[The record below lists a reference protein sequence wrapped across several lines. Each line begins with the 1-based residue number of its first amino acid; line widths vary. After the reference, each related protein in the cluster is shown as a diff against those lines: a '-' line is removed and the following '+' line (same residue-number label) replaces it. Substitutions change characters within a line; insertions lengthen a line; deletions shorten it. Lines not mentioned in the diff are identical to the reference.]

1 MDQKNI
7 GQVSGVNGQEYQDF
21 SGLNSLG
28 AEQVSNGMMQEEAV
42 ARLNQM
48 FESQR
53 MPGSNGFDAKQMAMG
68 QMAMQAQM
76 NGMPGQAQ
84 MNDILDQ
91 VQMNSVPGQAQM
103 NGVPE
108 QIQMNSVLN
117 EAQMNGVPDQVQMN
131 GVLNQTQMNSVPGQA
146 QMNSVPEEMRIGGVS
161 EGMQT
166 GGVPEWVQMNS
177 VSGQGQFEQ
186 VNPMQIHSEQ
196 IQGFENAN
204 SQIEQEK
211 NLETERAEVE
221 QGEEFS
227 DEGVPKSDLGKI
239 VTVGTRTFEDGKLIG
254 TDLPKA
260 RDRDGLE
267 EEILKEVEKIK
278 KIKSPTMQY
287 RQERMLSANF
297 IWDHYGRILGQEN

>member
-7 GQVSGVNGQEYQDF
+7 GQVSGVNDRERQDF
-21 SGLNSLG
+21 SGLNSSSVEQVPDGMGQMTSGDFG
-28 AEQVSNGMMQEEAV
+28 AEQVPIRLTQDEAV

-48 FESQR
+48 FEAQG
-53 MPGSNGFDAKQMAMG
+53 MPGANGFDRGQMAMG

-76 NGMPGQAQ
+76 NGVSDQ
-84 MNDILDQ
+84 MQL
-91 VQMNSVPGQAQM
+91 
-103 NGVPE
+103 
-108 QIQMNSVLN
+108 
-117 EAQMNGVPDQVQMN
+117 N

-177 VSGQGQFEQ
+177 ASGQGQFEQ

-204 SQIEQEK
+204 LRIEQEK

-221 QGEEFS
+221 QGDEFS

-267 EEILKEVEKIK
+267 EEILKEVEKTK

-287 RQERMLSANF
+287 RQKRMLSAKLLL
-297 IWDHYGRILGQEN
+297 DRYGRILGQDN

>member
-7 GQVSGVNGQEYQDF
+7 GQVSGVNDRERQDF
-21 SGLNSLG
+21 SGLNSSSV
-28 AEQVSNGMMQEEAV
+28 EQVPDGMGQMTSGDFGVEQVPISLTQDEAV

-48 FESQR
+48 FEAQG
-53 MPGSNGFDAKQMAMG
+53 MPGANGFDRGQMAMG

-76 NGMPGQAQ
+76 NGVLNQA
-84 MNDILDQ
+84 LT
-91 VQMNSVPGQAQM
+91 NSVPGQGQM
-103 NGVPE
+103 NG
-108 QIQMNSVLN
+108 
-117 EAQMNGVPDQVQMN
+117 
-131 GVLNQTQMNSVPGQA
+131 
-146 QMNSVPEEMRIGGVS
+146 VPEEMRIGGVS

-166 GGVPEWVQMNS
+166 GDVPEWVQTNS

-221 QGEEFS
+221 QGDEFS

-267 EEILKEVEKIK
+267 EEILKEVEKTK

-287 RQERMLSANF
+287 RQKRMLSAKLLL
-297 IWDHYGRILGQEN
+297 DRYGRILGQDN

>member
-7 GQVSGVNGQEYQDF
+7 GQDSGVNDRERQDF
-21 SGLNSLG
+21 FGLNSLG
-28 AEQVSNGMMQEEAV
+28 VGQMPSGGFGAEQMPTAMTQDEAV

-48 FESQR
+48 FEAQG
-53 MPGSNGFDAKQMAMG
+53 MPGSNGFDRGQMAMG

-76 NGMPGQAQ
+76 NG
-84 MNDILDQ
+84 
-91 VQMNSVPGQAQM
+91 
-103 NGVPE
+103 
-108 QIQMNSVLN
+108 
-117 EAQMNGVPDQVQMN
+117 
-131 GVLNQTQMNSVPGQA
+131 VPGQA
-146 QMNSVPEEMRIGGVS
+146 QMNSVSMQAQMNGAPDQVQINGIP
-161 EGMQT
+161 EGMRT
-166 GGVPEWVQMNS
+166 GGVPEQVQMNNMP
-177 VSGQGQFEQ
+177 GQGQFEQ
-186 VNPMQIHSEQ
+186 VNPMQIPSEQ
-196 IQGFENAN
+196 IQGFESIN

-211 NLETERAEVE
+211 NLETERAEIE

-239 VTVGTRTFEDGKLIG
+239 VTVGTLTFEDGKLIG

-287 RQERMLSANF
+287 RQEKMLSKKLLK
-297 IWDHYGRILGQEN
+297 DRYGRTPGQEN

>member
-7 GQVSGVNGQEYQDF
+7 GQVSGVNDRERQDF
-21 SGLNSLG
+21 SGLNSSSVEQVPDGMGQMTSGDFG
-28 AEQVSNGMMQEEAV
+28 AEQVPTGLTQDEAV

-48 FESQR
+48 FEAQG
-53 MPGSNGFDAKQMAMG
+53 MPGANGFDRGQMAMG

-76 NGMPGQAQ
+76 NG
-84 MNDILDQ
+84 
-91 VQMNSVPGQAQM
+91 VS
-103 NGVPE
+103 
-108 QIQMNSVLN
+108 
-117 EAQMNGVPDQVQMN
+117 DQVQMN

-161 EGMQT
+161 EEIQT
-166 GGVPEWVQMNS
+166 GGMPEWVQTNS
-177 VSGQGQFEQ
+177 APGQGQFER
-186 VNPMQIHSEQ
+186 VNPMQIRSEQ

-211 NLETERAEVE
+211 NLETEREEVE

-267 EEILKEVEKIK
+267 EEILKEVEKTK

-287 RQERMLSANF
+287 RQKRMLSAKLLL
-297 IWDHYGRILGQEN
+297 DRYGRILGQDN

>member
-7 GQVSGVNGQEYQDF
+7 GQVSGVNDRERQDF

-28 AEQVSNGMMQEEAV
+28 VEQVPEEVGQMPSGGFGAERVPTGMTQDEAV

-48 FESQR
+48 FETQG
-53 MPGSNGFDAKQMAMG
+53 MPGSNGFNRGQMAMG

-76 NGMPGQAQ
+76 NGVPG
-84 MNDILDQ
+84 Q
-91 VQMNSVPGQAQM
+91 VQMNSVSMQARM
-103 NGVPE
+103 NGMP
-108 QIQMNSVLN
+108 
-117 EAQMNGVPDQVQMN
+117 
-131 GVLNQTQMNSVPGQA
+131 
-146 QMNSVPEEMRIGGVS
+146 
-161 EGMQT
+161 
-166 GGVPEWVQMNS
+166 
-177 VSGQGQFEQ
+177 GQGQFEQ

-221 QGEEFS
+221 QGDEFS

-267 EEILKEVEKIK
+267 EEILKEVEKTK

-287 RQERMLSANF
+287 RQKRMLSAKLLL
-297 IWDHYGRILGQEN
+297 DRYGRILGQDN

>member
-7 GQVSGVNGQEYQDF
+7 GQDSGVNDRERQDF
-21 SGLNSLG
+21 FGLNSLG
-28 AEQVSNGMMQEEAV
+28 VGQMPSGGFGAEQMPTAMTQDEAV

-48 FESQR
+48 FEAQG
-53 MPGSNGFDAKQMAMG
+53 MPGSNGIDANQMAMG

-76 NGMPGQAQ
+76 NG
-84 MNDILDQ
+84 
-91 VQMNSVPGQAQM
+91 VPGQAQM
-103 NGVPE
+103 NGV
-108 QIQMNSVLN
+108 
-117 EAQMNGVPDQVQMN
+117 
-131 GVLNQTQMNSVPGQA
+131 LNQM
-146 QMNSVPEEMRIGGVS
+146 
-161 EGMQT
+161 
-166 GGVPEWVQMNS
+166 QMNS
-177 VSGQGQFEQ
+177 VSGQAQMNGVPEEMWIGGASEGMQAGGVTEGMQMGGVPEQAQMNSMPGQGQFEQ
-186 VNPMQIHSEQ
+186 VSPMQIPSEQ
-196 IQGFENAN
+196 IQGFESVN

-221 QGEEFS
+221 RGEEYS

-267 EEILKEVEKIK
+267 EEILKEVEKTK

-287 RQERMLSANF
+287 RQKRMLSANF
-297 IWDHYGRILGQEN
+297 INDRYGRILGQEN

>member
-7 GQVSGVNGQEYQDF
+7 GQVSGVNDRERQDF
-21 SGLNSLG
+21 SGLNSSSV
-28 AEQVSNGMMQEEAV
+28 EQVPDGMGQMTSGDFGVEQVPIRLTQDEAV

-48 FESQR
+48 FEAQG
-53 MPGSNGFDAKQMAMG
+53 MPGANGFDRGQMAMG

-76 NGMPGQAQ
+76 NG
-84 MNDILDQ
+84 
-91 VQMNSVPGQAQM
+91 
-103 NGVPE
+103 VPE
-108 QIQMNSVLN
+108 QT
-117 EAQMNGVPDQVQMN
+117 QMN
-131 GVLNQTQMNSVPGQA
+131 GVLNQA
-146 QMNSVPEEMRIGGVS
+146 QMNSVS
-161 EGMQT
+161 
-166 GGVPEWVQMNS
+166 W
-177 VSGQGQFEQ
+177 QGQFER
-186 VNPMQIHSEQ
+186 VNPMQFRSEQ

-227 DEGVPKSDLGKI
+227 DEGVPKSDLGKT
-239 VTVGTRTFEDGKLIG
+239 VTVGTLTFEDGKLIG

-267 EEILKEVEKIK
+267 DEILKEVEKIK

-287 RQERMLSANF
+287 RQEKMLSKKLLK
-297 IWDHYGRILGQEN
+297 DRYGRTPGQEN

>member
-7 GQVSGVNGQEYQDF
+7 GQVSGVNDRERQDF

-28 AEQVSNGMMQEEAV
+28 VEQVPDGVGQMPSGGFGAEQVPTGMTQDEAV

-48 FESQR
+48 FEAQG
-53 MPGSNGFDAKQMAMG
+53 MPGSNGFDRGQMAMG

-76 NGMPGQAQ
+76 SGVPGQAQVNGIPEGVRTGGVPEQAQMNSMPGQAQ
-84 MNDILDQ
+84 F
-91 VQMNSVPGQAQM
+91 
-103 NGVPE
+103 E
-108 QIQMNSVLN
+108 QI
-117 EAQMNGVPDQVQMN
+117 
-131 GVLNQTQMNSVPGQA
+131 
-146 QMNSVPEEMRIGGVS
+146 
-161 EGMQT
+161 
-166 GGVPEWVQMNS
+166 
-177 VSGQGQFEQ
+177 
-186 VNPMQIHSEQ
+186 NPMQIHSEQ

-260 RDRDGLE
+260 KDRDGLE
-267 EEILKEVEKIK
+267 EEILKEVEKTK
-278 KIKSPTMQY
+278 KIKSPIMQY
-287 RQERMLSANF
+287 RQKRMLSAKF
-297 IWDHYGRILGQEN
+297 LLDRYGRILGQDN

>member
-7 GQVSGVNGQEYQDF
+7 GQVSGVNDRERQDF

-28 AEQVSNGMMQEEAV
+28 VEQVPDGVGQMPSGDFGAEQVPTGLTQDEAV

-48 FESQR
+48 FEAQG
-53 MPGSNGFDAKQMAMG
+53 MPGANGFDRGQMAMG
-68 QMAMQAQM
+68 QMAMQ
-76 NGMPGQAQ
+76 
-84 MNDILDQ
+84 
-91 VQMNSVPGQAQM
+91 
-103 NGVPE
+103 
-108 QIQMNSVLN
+108 
-117 EAQMNGVPDQVQMN
+117 AQMNGVPDQVQMN
-131 GVLNQTQMNSVPGQA
+131 GVLNQAQMNSVPGQ
-146 QMNSVPEEMRIGGVS
+146 
-161 EGMQT
+161 
-166 GGVPEWVQMNS
+166 
-177 VSGQGQFEQ
+177 GQFEQ
-186 VNPMQIHSEQ
+186 INPMQFRSEQ
-196 IQGFENAN
+196 IQGFENVN

-239 VTVGTRTFEDGKLIG
+239 VTVGTLTFEDGKLIG

-287 RQERMLSANF
+287 RQEKMLSKKLLK
-297 IWDHYGRILGQEN
+297 DRYGRTPGQEN

>member
-7 GQVSGVNGQEYQDF
+7 GQVSGVNDRERQDF
-21 SGLNSLG
+21 SGLNSSSV
-28 AEQVSNGMMQEEAV
+28 EQVPDGMGQMTSGDFGVEQVPIRLTQDEAV

-48 FESQR
+48 FEAQG
-53 MPGSNGFDAKQMAMG
+53 MPGANGFDRGQMAMG

-76 NGMPGQAQ
+76 NG
-84 MNDILDQ
+84 
-91 VQMNSVPGQAQM
+91 
-103 NGVPE
+103 VPE
-108 QIQMNSVLN
+108 QT
-117 EAQMNGVPDQVQMN
+117 QMN
-131 GVLNQTQMNSVPGQA
+131 GVLNQA
-146 QMNSVPEEMRIGGVS
+146 QMNSVS
-161 EGMQT
+161 
-166 GGVPEWVQMNS
+166 W
-177 VSGQGQFEQ
+177 QGQFER
-186 VNPMQIHSEQ
+186 VNPMQIPSEQ
-196 IQGFENAN
+196 IQGFESIN

-239 VTVGTRTFEDGKLIG
+239 VTVGTLTFEDGKLIG

-287 RQERMLSANF
+287 RQEKMLSKKLLK
-297 IWDHYGRILGQEN
+297 DRYGRTPGQEN

>member
-7 GQVSGVNGQEYQDF
+7 GQVSGVNGQEHQDF
-21 SGLNSLG
+21 SSLNSLS
-28 AEQVSNGMMQEEAV
+28 AEQVPTGLTQDEAV

-48 FESQR
+48 FEAQG
-53 MPGSNGFDAKQMAMG
+53 MPGANGFDRGQMAMG
-68 QMAMQAQM
+68 QMAMQT
-76 NGMPGQAQ
+76 
-84 MNDILDQ
+84 
-91 VQMNSVPGQAQM
+91 
-103 NGVPE
+103 
-108 QIQMNSVLN
+108 
-117 EAQMNGVPDQVQMN
+117 QMN
-131 GVLNQTQMNSVPGQA
+131 GVLNQTQMNGVSELVQTNGVPDQAQMNGVLNQMQMNSVSGQA
-146 QMNSVPEEMRIGGVS
+146 QMNGVSGQMRIGGVP

-166 GGVPEWVQMNS
+166 GGVLEQVQTSSM
-177 VSGQGQFEQ
+177 SGQGQFEW
-186 VNPMQIHSEQ
+186 VNPTQIRSEQ

-221 QGEEFS
+221 QGDEFS

-267 EEILKEVEKIK
+267 EEILKEVEKTK

-287 RQERMLSANF
+287 RQKRMLSAKLLL
-297 IWDHYGRILGQEN
+297 DRYGRILGQDN

>member
-7 GQVSGVNGQEYQDF
+7 GQVSGVNDRERQDF
-21 SGLNSLG
+21 SGLNSSSVEQVPDGMGQMTSGDFG
-28 AEQVSNGMMQEEAV
+28 AEQVPTGLTQDEAV

-48 FESQR
+48 FEAQG
-53 MPGSNGFDAKQMAMG
+53 MPGANGFDRGQMAMG

-76 NGMPGQAQ
+76 NG
-84 MNDILDQ
+84 
-91 VQMNSVPGQAQM
+91 
-103 NGVPE
+103 
-108 QIQMNSVLN
+108 
-117 EAQMNGVPDQVQMN
+117 
-131 GVLNQTQMNSVPGQA
+131 VPGQA
-146 QMNSVPEEMRIGGVS
+146 QMNSVSMQAQMNGAPDQVQINGIP
-161 EGMQT
+161 EGMRT
-166 GGVPEWVQMNS
+166 GGVPEQVQMNNMP
-177 VSGQGQFEQ
+177 GQGQFEQ
-186 VNPMQIHSEQ
+186 VNPMQIPSEQ
-196 IQGFENAN
+196 IQGFESIN

-211 NLETERAEVE
+211 NLETERAEIE

-239 VTVGTRTFEDGKLIG
+239 VTVGTLTFEDGKLIG

-287 RQERMLSANF
+287 RQEKMLSKKLLK
-297 IWDHYGRILGQEN
+297 DRYGRTPGQEN

>member
-7 GQVSGVNGQEYQDF
+7 GQVSGVNDRERQDF
-21 SGLNSLG
+21 FGLNSLG
-28 AEQVSNGMMQEEAV
+28 VEQVPDGVGQMPSGGFGTEQVPTGMTQDEAM

-48 FESQR
+48 FEAQG
-53 MPGSNGFDAKQMAMG
+53 MPGANGFDRGQMAMG

-76 NGMPGQAQ
+76 NGVPEQAQ
-84 MNDILDQ
+84 MNN
-91 VQMNSVPGQAQM
+91 MP
-103 NGVPE
+103 
-108 QIQMNSVLN
+108 
-117 EAQMNGVPDQVQMN
+117 
-131 GVLNQTQMNSVPGQA
+131 
-146 QMNSVPEEMRIGGVS
+146 
-161 EGMQT
+161 
-166 GGVPEWVQMNS
+166 
-177 VSGQGQFEQ
+177 GQGQFEQ
-186 VNPMQIHSEQ
+186 VSPMQIPSEQ
-196 IQGFENAN
+196 IQGFESVN

-221 QGEEFS
+221 LGEEFS

-287 RQERMLSANF
+287 RQERILSENF
-297 IWDHYGRILGQEN
+297 INDRYGRILGQEN

>member
-7 GQVSGVNGQEYQDF
+7 GQDSGVNDRERQDF
-21 SGLNSLG
+21 FGLNSLG
-28 AEQVSNGMMQEEAV
+28 VGQMPSGGFGAEQMPTAMTQDEAV

-48 FESQR
+48 FEAQG
-53 MPGSNGFDAKQMAMG
+53 MPGSNGFNRGQMVMG

-76 NGMPGQAQ
+76 SGVPG
-84 MNDILDQ
+84 Q
-91 VQMNSVPGQAQM
+91 VQMNSVSMQARMNGMSGRAQM
-103 NGVPE
+103 NG
-108 QIQMNSVLN
+108 
-117 EAQMNGVPDQVQMN
+117 APDQVQIN
-131 GVLNQTQMNSVPGQA
+131 GIP
-146 QMNSVPEEMRIGGVS
+146 
-161 EGMQT
+161 EGMRT
-166 GGVPEWVQMNS
+166 GGVPEQVQMNS

-186 VNPMQIHSEQ
+186 VNPMQFRSEQ
-196 IQGFENAN
+196 IQGFENVN

-211 NLETERAEVE
+211 NLEIERAEAE
-221 QGEEFS
+221 LGEEFS

-287 RQERMLSANF
+287 RQERIMSRKVL
-297 IWDHYGRILGQEN
+297 WDCYGRIPGQEN

>member
-7 GQVSGVNGQEYQDF
+7 GQVSGVNDRERQDF

-28 AEQVSNGMMQEEAV
+28 VEQAPVGMTQDEAV

-48 FESQR
+48 FEAQG
-53 MPGSNGFDAKQMAMG
+53 MPGSNGFDAKQMMMG

-76 NGMPGQAQ
+76 NGV
-84 MNDILDQ
+84 LD
-91 VQMNSVPGQAQM
+91 QAQM
-103 NGVPE
+103 NGIPEGMRTGGVPE
-108 QIQMNSVLN
+108 
-117 EAQMNGVPDQVQMN
+117 QVQMN
-131 GVLNQTQMNSVPGQA
+131 GM
-146 QMNSVPEEMRIGGVS
+146 
-161 EGMQT
+161 
-166 GGVPEWVQMNS
+166 
-177 VSGQGQFEQ
+177 SGQGQFEQ
-186 VNPMQIHSEQ
+186 VSPMQIPSEQ
-196 IQGFENAN
+196 IQGFESVN

-211 NLETERAEVE
+211 KLETERAEVE
-221 QGEEFS
+221 LGEEFS

-287 RQERMLSANF
+287 RQKRMLSAKLLL
-297 IWDHYGRILGQEN
+297 DRYGRILGQDN

>member
-7 GQVSGVNGQEYQDF
+7 GQVSGVNDRERQDF

-28 AEQVSNGMMQEEAV
+28 VEQVPDGVGQMPSGGFGAEQVPTGMTQDEAV

-48 FESQR
+48 FEAQG
-53 MPGSNGFDAKQMAMG
+53 MPGSNGFDAKQMMMG

-76 NGMPGQAQ
+76 NGV
-84 MNDILDQ
+84 LD
-91 VQMNSVPGQAQM
+91 QAQM
-103 NGVPE
+103 NGIPEGMRTGGVPE
-108 QIQMNSVLN
+108 
-117 EAQMNGVPDQVQMN
+117 QVQMN
-131 GVLNQTQMNSVPGQA
+131 GM
-146 QMNSVPEEMRIGGVS
+146 
-161 EGMQT
+161 
-166 GGVPEWVQMNS
+166 
-177 VSGQGQFEQ
+177 SGQGQFEQ
-186 VNPMQIHSEQ
+186 VNPMQIRSEQ
-196 IQGFENAN
+196 IQGFENVN

-221 QGEEFS
+221 QGDEFS

-239 VTVGTRTFEDGKLIG
+239 VTVGTLTFEDGKLIG

-287 RQERMLSANF
+287 RQEKMLSKKLLK
-297 IWDHYGRILGQEN
+297 DRYGRTPGQEN

>member
-7 GQVSGVNGQEYQDF
+7 GQVSGVNDRERQDF

-28 AEQVSNGMMQEEAV
+28 VEQVPDGVGQMPSGGFGAEQVPTGMTQDEAV

-48 FESQR
+48 FEAQG
-53 MPGSNGFDAKQMAMG
+53 MPGSNGFDRGQMAMG

-76 NGMPGQAQ
+76 SG
-84 MNDILDQ
+84 
-91 VQMNSVPGQAQM
+91 VPGQAQM
-103 NGVPE
+103 NGAPDQVQINGIPEGMRTGGVPE
-108 QIQMNSVLN
+108 
-117 EAQMNGVPDQVQMN
+117 QVQMN
-131 GVLNQTQMNSVPGQA
+131 GM
-146 QMNSVPEEMRIGGVS
+146 
-161 EGMQT
+161 
-166 GGVPEWVQMNS
+166 
-177 VSGQGQFEQ
+177 SGQGQFEQ
-186 VNPMQIHSEQ
+186 VSPMQIPSEQ
-196 IQGFENAN
+196 IQGFESVN

-211 NLETERAEVE
+211 KLETERAEAE
-221 QGEEFS
+221 LGEEFS

-287 RQERMLSANF
+287 RQKRMLSANF
-297 IWDHYGRILGQEN
+297 IDDRYGRILGQEN

>member
-7 GQVSGVNGQEYQDF
+7 GQVSGVNDRERQDF
-21 SGLNSLG
+21 SGLNSSSV
-28 AEQVSNGMMQEEAV
+28 EQVPDGMGQMTSGDFEVEQVPIRLTQDEAV

-48 FESQR
+48 FEAQR
-53 MPGSNGFDAKQMAMG
+53 MPGLNGFDRGQMAMG

-76 NGMPGQAQ
+76 NGV
-84 MNDILDQ
+84 LDR
-91 VQMNSVPGQAQM
+91 VQMNSVPGQEQM
-103 NGVPE
+103 NGVP
-108 QIQMNSVLN
+108 
-117 EAQMNGVPDQVQMN
+117 GQVQMN
-131 GVLNQTQMNSVPGQA
+131 GVLNQTQMN
-146 QMNSVPEEMRIGGVS
+146 
-161 EGMQT
+161 
-166 GGVPEWVQMNS
+166 GVP
-177 VSGQGQFEQ
+177 GQGQFEQ
-186 VNPMQIHSEQ
+186 ANPRQIHSEQ

-221 QGEEFS
+221 LGEEFS

-287 RQERMLSANF
+287 RQKRMLSANF
-297 IWDHYGRILGQEN
+297 INDRYGRILGQEN

>member
-7 GQVSGVNGQEYQDF
+7 GQVSGVNDRERQDF
-21 SGLNSLG
+21 SGLNSSSVEQVPDGMGQMTSSDFG
-28 AEQVSNGMMQEEAV
+28 AEQVPTGLTQDEAV

-48 FESQR
+48 FEAQG
-53 MPGSNGFDAKQMAMG
+53 MPGANGFDRGQMAMG

-76 NGMPGQAQ
+76 NGVSDQ
-84 MNDILDQ
+84 MQL
-91 VQMNSVPGQAQM
+91 
-103 NGVPE
+103 
-108 QIQMNSVLN
+108 
-117 EAQMNGVPDQVQMN
+117 N

-146 QMNSVPEEMRIGGVS
+146 QMNSVSEEMRIGGVS

-177 VSGQGQFEQ
+177 ASGQGQFEQ

-204 SQIEQEK
+204 LRIEQEK

-221 QGEEFS
+221 QGDEFS

-267 EEILKEVEKIK
+267 EEILKEVEKTK

-287 RQERMLSANF
+287 RQKRMLSAKLLL
-297 IWDHYGRILGQEN
+297 DRYGRILGQDN

>member
-7 GQVSGVNGQEYQDF
+7 GQVSGVNDRERQDF

-28 AEQVSNGMMQEEAV
+28 VEQVPEEVGQMPSGGFGAERVPTGMTQDEAV

-48 FESQR
+48 FEAQG
-53 MPGSNGFDAKQMAMG
+53 MPGSNGFNRGQMAMG

-76 NGMPGQAQ
+76 NGVPG
-84 MNDILDQ
+84 Q
-91 VQMNSVPGQAQM
+91 VQMNSVSMQARM
-103 NGVPE
+103 NGMP
-108 QIQMNSVLN
+108 
-117 EAQMNGVPDQVQMN
+117 
-131 GVLNQTQMNSVPGQA
+131 
-146 QMNSVPEEMRIGGVS
+146 
-161 EGMQT
+161 
-166 GGVPEWVQMNS
+166 
-177 VSGQGQFEQ
+177 GQGQFEQ

-221 QGEEFS
+221 QGDEFS

-267 EEILKEVEKIK
+267 EEILKEVEKTK
-278 KIKSPTMQY
+278 NIKSPTMQY
-287 RQERMLSANF
+287 RQKRMLSAKLLL
-297 IWDHYGRILGQEN
+297 DRYGRILGQDN

>member
-7 GQVSGVNGQEYQDF
+7 GQVSGVNDRERQDF
-21 SGLNSLG
+21 SGLNFSSVEQVPDGMGQMPSGDFG
-28 AEQVSNGMMQEEAV
+28 AEQVPTGLTQDEAV

-48 FESQR
+48 FETQG
-53 MPGSNGFDAKQMAMG
+53 MPGANGFDRGQMAMG

-76 NGMPGQAQ
+76 NGVPG
-84 MNDILDQ
+84 Q
-91 VQMNSVPGQAQM
+91 VQMNSVSMQARM
-103 NGVPE
+103 NGMP
-108 QIQMNSVLN
+108 
-117 EAQMNGVPDQVQMN
+117 
-131 GVLNQTQMNSVPGQA
+131 
-146 QMNSVPEEMRIGGVS
+146 
-161 EGMQT
+161 
-166 GGVPEWVQMNS
+166 
-177 VSGQGQFEQ
+177 GQGQFEQ

-211 NLETERAEVE
+211 NLEIERAEVE

-227 DEGVPKSDLGKI
+227 DEGVSKSDLGKI
-239 VTVGTRTFEDGKLIG
+239 VTVGTLTFEDGKLIG

-267 EEILKEVEKIK
+267 EEILKKVEKIK

-287 RQERMLSANF
+287 RQEKMLSKKLLK
-297 IWDHYGRILGQEN
+297 DRYGRTPGQEN

>member
-7 GQVSGVNGQEYQDF
+7 GQVSGVNDRERQDF
-21 SGLNSLG
+21 SGLNSSSVEQVPDGMGQMTSGDFG
-28 AEQVSNGMMQEEAV
+28 AEQVPTGLTQDEAV

-48 FESQR
+48 FEAQG
-53 MPGSNGFDAKQMAMG
+53 MPGANGFDRGQIAMG

-76 NGMPGQAQ
+76 NG
-84 MNDILDQ
+84 
-91 VQMNSVPGQAQM
+91 VS
-103 NGVPE
+103 
-108 QIQMNSVLN
+108 
-117 EAQMNGVPDQVQMN
+117 DQVQMN

-146 QMNSVPEEMRIGGVS
+146 QMNSVPEEMRIGDVS
-161 EGMQT
+161 EEIQT
-166 GGVPEWVQMNS
+166 GGMPEWVQTNS
-177 VSGQGQFEQ
+177 VPGQGQFER
-186 VNPMQIHSEQ
+186 VNPMQIRSEQ

-267 EEILKEVEKIK
+267 EEILKEVEKTK

-287 RQERMLSANF
+287 RQKRMLSAKLLL
-297 IWDHYGRILGQEN
+297 DRYGRILGQDN

>member
-7 GQVSGVNGQEYQDF
+7 GQVSGVNDRERQDF
-21 SGLNSLG
+21 FGLNSLG
-28 AEQVSNGMMQEEAV
+28 VEQVPDGVGQMPSGGFGTEQVPTGMTQDEAM

-48 FESQR
+48 FEAQG
-53 MPGSNGFDAKQMAMG
+53 MPGSNGFDRGQMAMG

-76 NGMPGQAQ
+76 NGVPGQVQ
-84 MNDILDQ
+84 MNGVPRQAQANGVLDQ
-91 VQMNSVPGQAQM
+91 VQMNGMTDQAQM
-103 NGVPE
+103 NGIPEGVRTGGVPE
-108 QIQMNSVLN
+108 
-117 EAQMNGVPDQVQMN
+117 
-131 GVLNQTQMNSVPGQA
+131 QA
-146 QMNSVPEEMRIGGVS
+146 QMNSMP
-161 EGMQT
+161 
-166 GGVPEWVQMNS
+166 
-177 VSGQGQFEQ
+177 GQGQFEQ
-186 VNPMQIHSEQ
+186 VSLMQIPSEQ
-196 IQGFENAN
+196 IQGFESVN

-211 NLETERAEVE
+211 KLETERAEAE
-221 QGEEFS
+221 LGEEFS

>member
-7 GQVSGVNGQEYQDF
+7 GQGSGVNDRERQDF
-21 SGLNSLG
+21 SGLNSSSVEQVPDGMGQMTSGDFG
-28 AEQVSNGMMQEEAV
+28 AEQVPTGLTQDEAV

-48 FESQR
+48 FEAQG
-53 MPGSNGFDAKQMAMG
+53 MPGANGFDRGQMAMG

-76 NGMPGQAQ
+76 NG
-84 MNDILDQ
+84 
-91 VQMNSVPGQAQM
+91 VS
-103 NGVPE
+103 
-108 QIQMNSVLN
+108 
-117 EAQMNGVPDQVQMN
+117 DQVQMN

-161 EGMQT
+161 EEIQT
-166 GGVPEWVQMNS
+166 GGMPEWVQTNS
-177 VSGQGQFEQ
+177 VPGQGQFER
-186 VNPMQIHSEQ
+186 VNPMQIRSEQ

-267 EEILKEVEKIK
+267 EEILKEVEKTK

-287 RQERMLSANF
+287 RQKRMLSAKLLL
-297 IWDHYGRILGQEN
+297 DRYGRILGQDN

>member
-7 GQVSGVNGQEYQDF
+7 GQVSGVNDRERQDF
-21 SGLNSLG
+21 SGLNSSSVEQVPDGMGQMTSGDFG
-28 AEQVSNGMMQEEAV
+28 AEQVPTGLTQDEAV

-48 FESQR
+48 FEAQG
-53 MPGSNGFDAKQMAMG
+53 MPGANGFDRGQMAMG

-76 NGMPGQAQ
+76 NG
-84 MNDILDQ
+84 
-91 VQMNSVPGQAQM
+91 
-103 NGVPE
+103 
-108 QIQMNSVLN
+108 
-117 EAQMNGVPDQVQMN
+117 VPDQVQMN
-131 GVLNQTQMNSVPGQA
+131 SMP
-146 QMNSVPEEMRIGGVS
+146 
-161 EGMQT
+161 
-166 GGVPEWVQMNS
+166 
-177 VSGQGQFEQ
+177 GQGQFER
-186 VNPMQIHSEQ
+186 VNPMQIRSEQ

-204 SQIEQEK
+204 SRIEQEK

-221 QGEEFS
+221 QGDEFS

-267 EEILKEVEKIK
+267 EEILKEVEKTK

-287 RQERMLSANF
+287 RQKRMLSAKLLL
-297 IWDHYGRILGQEN
+297 DRYGRILGEDN

>member
-7 GQVSGVNGQEYQDF
+7 GQVSGVNDRERQDF
-21 SGLNSLG
+21 SGLNSLVVEQVPDGVGQMPSGGFG
-28 AEQVSNGMMQEEAV
+28 AEQMPTAMTQDEAV

-48 FESQR
+48 FEAQG
-53 MPGSNGFDAKQMAMG
+53 MPGSNGFDRGQMAMG

-76 NGMPGQAQ
+76 NG
-84 MNDILDQ
+84 
-91 VQMNSVPGQAQM
+91 VPGQAQM
-103 NGVPE
+103 NGV
-108 QIQMNSVLN
+108 S
-117 EAQMNGVPDQVQMN
+117 
-131 GVLNQTQMNSVPGQA
+131 GQ
-146 QMNSVPEEMRIGGVS
+146 
-161 EGMQT
+161 
-166 GGVPEWVQMNS
+166 VQMNS
-177 VSGQGQFEQ
+177 VSMQAQMNGAADQVQINGIPEGMRTGGVPEQVQMNNIPGQGQFEQ
-186 VNPMQIHSEQ
+186 VNPMQIPSEQ
-196 IQGFENAN
+196 IQGFESIN

-211 NLETERAEVE
+211 NLEIERAEVE

-239 VTVGTRTFEDGKLIG
+239 VTVGTLTFEDGKLIG

-287 RQERMLSANF
+287 RQEKMLSKKLLK
-297 IWDHYGRILGQEN
+297 DRYGRTPGQEN

>member
-7 GQVSGVNGQEYQDF
+7 GQVSGVNDRERQDF

-28 AEQVSNGMMQEEAV
+28 VEQVPEEVGQMPSGGFGAERVPTGMTQDEAV

-48 FESQR
+48 FEAQG
-53 MPGSNGFDAKQMAMG
+53 MPGSNGFNRGQMAMG
-68 QMAMQAQM
+68 QMAMQTQM
-76 NGMPGQAQ
+76 NG
-84 MNDILDQ
+84 
-91 VQMNSVPGQAQM
+91 
-103 NGVPE
+103 
-108 QIQMNSVLN
+108 
-117 EAQMNGVPDQVQMN
+117 
-131 GVLNQTQMNSVPGQA
+131 VPGQA
-146 QMNSVPEEMRIGGVS
+146 QMNSVSMQAQMNGAPDQVQINGIP
-161 EGMQT
+161 EGMRT
-166 GGVPEWVQMNS
+166 GGVPEQVQMNNMP
-177 VSGQGQFEQ
+177 GQGQFEQ
-186 VNPMQIHSEQ
+186 VNPMQIPSEQ
-196 IQGFENAN
+196 IQGFESIN

-211 NLETERAEVE
+211 NLETERAEIE

-239 VTVGTRTFEDGKLIG
+239 VTVGTLTFEDGKLIG

-287 RQERMLSANF
+287 RQEKMLSKKLLK
-297 IWDHYGRILGQEN
+297 DRYGRTPGQEN

>member
-7 GQVSGVNGQEYQDF
+7 GQVSGVNDRERQDF

-28 AEQVSNGMMQEEAV
+28 VEQIPTGMTQEEAV

-48 FESQR
+48 FEAQG
-53 MPGSNGFDAKQMAMG
+53 MPGSNGFDANQMAMG

-76 NGMPGQAQ
+76 NG
-84 MNDILDQ
+84 
-91 VQMNSVPGQAQM
+91 
-103 NGVPE
+103 VPE
-108 QIQMNSVLN
+108 L
-117 EAQMNGVPDQVQMN
+117 AQMN
-131 GVLNQTQMNSVPGQA
+131 GVLNQTQMNSV
-146 QMNSVPEEMRIGGVS
+146 
-161 EGMQT
+161 
-166 GGVPEWVQMNS
+166 
-177 VSGQGQFEQ
+177 SGQRQFEQ
-186 VNPMQIHSEQ
+186 VNPMQIRSEQ

-221 QGEEFS
+221 QGGEFS

-239 VTVGTRTFEDGKLIG
+239 VTVGTLTFEDGKLIG

-287 RQERMLSANF
+287 RQEKILSKKLLK
-297 IWDHYGRILGQEN
+297 DRYRRTPGQEN

>member
-28 AEQVSNGMMQEEAV
+28 AEQVPTGMTQEEAV

-48 FESQR
+48 FEAQG
-53 MPGSNGFDAKQMAMG
+53 MPGSNGFDANQMAMG

-76 NGMPGQAQ
+76 NGVLNQVQMNSLSGQAQ
-84 MNDILDQ
+84 MNDVL
-91 VQMNSVPGQAQM
+91 GQ
-103 NGVPE
+103 
-108 QIQMNSVLN
+108 
-117 EAQMNGVPDQVQMN
+117 
-131 GVLNQTQMNSVPGQA
+131 
-146 QMNSVPEEMRIGGVS
+146 MRIGGVS

-166 GGVPEWVQMNS
+166 GGVPEWAQTNG

-196 IQGFENAN
+196 IRGFENAN

-221 QGEEFS
+221 QGDEFS

-267 EEILKEVEKIK
+267 EEISKEVEKIK

-287 RQERMLSANF
+287 RQKRILSANF
-297 IWDHYGRILGQEN
+297 INDRYGRILGQEN

>member
-7 GQVSGVNGQEYQDF
+7 GQVSGVNDRERQDF
-21 SGLNSLG
+21 FGLNSLG
-28 AEQVSNGMMQEEAV
+28 VEQVPDGVGQMPSGGFGTEQVPTGMTQDEAM

-48 FESQR
+48 FEAQG
-53 MPGSNGFDAKQMAMG
+53 MPGSNGFDRGQMAMG

-76 NGMPGQAQ
+76 NGVPEQAQ
-84 MNDILDQ
+84 MNN
-91 VQMNSVPGQAQM
+91 MP
-103 NGVPE
+103 
-108 QIQMNSVLN
+108 
-117 EAQMNGVPDQVQMN
+117 
-131 GVLNQTQMNSVPGQA
+131 
-146 QMNSVPEEMRIGGVS
+146 
-161 EGMQT
+161 
-166 GGVPEWVQMNS
+166 
-177 VSGQGQFEQ
+177 GQGQFEQ
-186 VNPMQIHSEQ
+186 VSPMQIPSEQ
-196 IQGFENAN
+196 IQGFESAN

-211 NLETERAEVE
+211 NLETERAEAE
-221 QGEEFS
+221 LGEEFS

-287 RQERMLSANF
+287 RQKRMLSANF
-297 IWDHYGRILGQEN
+297 INHRYGRILGQEN

>member
-7 GQVSGVNGQEYQDF
+7 GQVSGVDDRERQDF

-28 AEQVSNGMMQEEAV
+28 LEQVPDGMGQMPSGDFGAEQVPTRLTQDEAV
-42 ARLNQM
+42 AKLNQM
-48 FESQR
+48 FEVQG
-53 MPGSNGFDAKQMAMG
+53 MPGANGFDRGQMAMG
-68 QMAMQAQM
+68 QTAMQAQM
-76 NGMPGQAQ
+76 NG
-84 MNDILDQ
+84 
-91 VQMNSVPGQAQM
+91 
-103 NGVPE
+103 
-108 QIQMNSVLN
+108 
-117 EAQMNGVPDQVQMN
+117 
-131 GVLNQTQMNSVPGQA
+131 
-146 QMNSVPEEMRIGGVS
+146 VPEEMRIGGVS

-204 SQIEQEK
+204 SLIEQEK

-267 EEILKEVEKIK
+267 EEILKEVEKTK

-287 RQERMLSANF
+287 RQKRMLSAKLLL
-297 IWDHYGRILGQEN
+297 DRYGRILGQDN

>member
-7 GQVSGVNGQEYQDF
+7 GQVSGVNDRERQDF
-21 SGLNSLG
+21 SGLNSSSVEQVLDGVGQTPSGDFG
-28 AEQVSNGMMQEEAV
+28 AEQVPTGMTQDEAV

-48 FESQR
+48 FEVQG
-53 MPGSNGFDAKQMAMG
+53 MPGANGFDRGQMAMG

-76 NGMPGQAQ
+76 NGM
-84 MNDILDQ
+84 LDQ
-91 VQMNSVPGQAQM
+91 VQMNSVP
-103 NGVPE
+103 
-108 QIQMNSVLN
+108 
-117 EAQMNGVPDQVQMN
+117 
-131 GVLNQTQMNSVPGQA
+131 
-146 QMNSVPEEMRIGGVS
+146 
-161 EGMQT
+161 
-166 GGVPEWVQMNS
+166 
-177 VSGQGQFEQ
+177 GQGQFEQ

-221 QGEEFS
+221 QGDEFS

-239 VTVGTRTFEDGKLIG
+239 VTVGTLTFEDGKLIG

-267 EEILKEVEKIK
+267 EEILKEVEKTK

-287 RQERMLSANF
+287 RQERILSAKLL
-297 IWDHYGRILGQEN
+297 DDRYGRKLGQEN

>member
-7 GQVSGVNGQEYQDF
+7 GQVSGVNDRERQDF

-28 AEQVSNGMMQEEAV
+28 VEQVPDGVGQMPSGGFGAEQVPTGMTQDEAV

-48 FESQR
+48 FEAQG
-53 MPGSNGFDAKQMAMG
+53 MPGSNGFDVKQMAMG
-68 QMAMQAQM
+68 QMVMQAQV
-76 NGMPGQAQ
+76 NG
-84 MNDILDQ
+84 
-91 VQMNSVPGQAQM
+91 VPGQAQM
-103 NGVPE
+103 NGVP
-108 QIQMNSVLN
+108 
-117 EAQMNGVPDQVQMN
+117 
-131 GVLNQTQMNSVPGQA
+131 GQ
-146 QMNSVPEEMRIGGVS
+146 
-161 EGMQT
+161 
-166 GGVPEWVQMNS
+166 VQMNS
-177 VSGQGQFEQ
+177 VSMQAQMNGAPDQVQINGIPEGMRTGGVPGQVQMNNMPGQGQFEQ
-186 VNPMQIHSEQ
+186 VNPMQIPSEQ
-196 IQGFENAN
+196 IQGFESIN

-239 VTVGTRTFEDGKLIG
+239 VTVGTLTFEDGKLIG

-267 EEILKEVEKIK
+267 EEILKKVEKIK

-287 RQERMLSANF
+287 RQEKMLSKKLLK
-297 IWDHYGRILGQEN
+297 DRYGRTPGQEN

>member
-7 GQVSGVNGQEYQDF
+7 GQVSGVNDRERQDF
-21 SGLNSLG
+21 SGLNSSSVEQVPDGMGQMTSGDFG
-28 AEQVSNGMMQEEAV
+28 AEQVPTGLTQDEAV

-48 FESQR
+48 FEAQG
-53 MPGSNGFDAKQMAMG
+53 MPGANGFDRGQMAMG

-76 NGMPGQAQ
+76 NG
-84 MNDILDQ
+84 
-91 VQMNSVPGQAQM
+91 
-103 NGVPE
+103 
-108 QIQMNSVLN
+108 
-117 EAQMNGVPDQVQMN
+117 VPDQMQMN

-166 GGVPEWVQMNS
+166 GDVPEWVQMNS

-204 SQIEQEK
+204 SLIEQEK

-267 EEILKEVEKIK
+267 EEILKEVEKTK

-287 RQERMLSANF
+287 RQKRMLSAKLLL
-297 IWDHYGRILGQEN
+297 DRYGRILGQDN